1 MIGFRFWL
9 STGTISYKEVI
20 HVWRDRRILLSIIF
34 LPAFFTLVFGHAFE
48 EQQTLQDIPAL
59 LYDADRTTESAK
71 LIEHLKSSKSFI
83 WKEWKEPETG
93 TPNLLKDHVSAALI
107 IPSGWGQSLHNGD
120 PKPVHVVLDGTD
132 TNTAPAIEGVLLG
145 LLGEF
150 QMKMRDEMIDILPD
164 LVFVMG
170 STILPGVLYEFVS
183 SLSPSIV

>member
-1 MIGFRFWL
+1 MIGFRFWR
-9 STGTISYKEVI
+9 SIGTISYKEFI
-20 HVWRDRRILLSIIF
+20 PVWRDRGILLSIIV
-34 LPAFFTLVFGHAFE
+34 LPPFFTLVFGHAFE

-107 IPSGWGQSLHNGD
+107 IPSGRGQSLHNGD
-120 PKPVHVVLDGTD
+120 PKPGHVVLDGTD
-132 TNTAPAIEGVLLG
+132 TNTPPALQPVLQG

-150 QMKMRDEMIDILPD
+150 QMKMRDEMIDNLPD
-164 LVFVMG
+164 QVFEMRCNFP
-170 STILPGVLYEFVS
+170 PGFPNQFAS
-183 SLSPSIV
+183 AMTPC